1 MSAADPGVG
10 MPAGVTV
17 PPAAERRPGWFPA
30 LEGTL
35 KPSRLLGGIRA
46 LGITCWTIWMAALN
60 IRSAFGTKGMT
71 PETTMKW
78 HRNVLRLAGI
88 DVTVTGTPVRDR
100 PVMIVA
106 NHASYLDIITLGALL
121 PCSFVSKSEVRHW
134 PIFGWMAVQQ
144 RTIFIERDPRKAAH
158 HLGEM
163 KERLAQGGC
172 LVLFPEGTSTDGS
185 RVLPFKSTLFQAA
198 SIEFPETGEIEVQ
211 PVSIAYSRLD
221 GMPMGRA
228 LRPYFTWFGDMDLAP
243 HLIDWLGLGT
253 LGIDV
258 VFHEPVHLSDSGGRK
273 GLAARTQAAC
283 AQGVESAL
291 RGRPTPVE
299 TRTALVG
306 DP

>member
-1 MSAADPGVG
+1 MSAPETGNGV
-10 MPAGVTV
+10 PAGVTV

-30 LEGTL
+30 LDGHL
-35 KPSRLLGGIRA
+35 KPSRLLGGLRA
-46 LGITCWTIWMAALN
+46 TGIALWTVWMTCLN
-60 IRSAFGTKGMT
+60 IRSALSGSGMT
-71 PETTMKW
+71 PATTMKW

-88 DVTVTGTPVRDR
+88 DVTVTGQPVRDR
-100 PVMIVA
+100 PVMVVA

-134 PIFGWMAVQQ
+134 PVFGWMAVQQ

-163 KERLAQGGC
+163 KARLEQGAC
-172 LVLFPEGTSTDGS
+172 LVLFPEGTSTDGG
-185 RVLPFKSTLFQAA
+185 RVLPFKSSLFQAA

-228 LRPYFTWFGDMDLAP
+228 LRPYYTWYGDMDLAP
-243 HLIDWLGLGT
+243 HLIDWLGLGS

-258 VFHEPVHLSDSGGRK
+258 VFHEPVRLSESGGRK

-291 RGRPTPVE
+291 RGRPEAVE
-299 TRTALVG
+299 TRAALSV